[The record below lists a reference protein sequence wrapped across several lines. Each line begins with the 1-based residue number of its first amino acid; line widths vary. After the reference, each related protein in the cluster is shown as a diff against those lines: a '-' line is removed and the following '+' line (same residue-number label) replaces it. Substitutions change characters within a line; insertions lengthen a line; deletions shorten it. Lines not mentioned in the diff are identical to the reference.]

1 MKQLATPDLSHRRA
15 RTLDVHIGRKV
26 SAKSVHAEL
35 EKILTGKAFVQS
47 ERLKRFLRLA
57 VEEGL
62 QGRGRQFK
70 EYLIGVEVFDRH
82 HSYDPRT
89 DPIVRVEAHRLR
101 SKLDEYYRT
110 EGLED
115 QVVID
120 LPKGTYAPVFRKR
133 EPEASGPELN
143 LSKLT
148 SPGNCTTIAV
158 LPFADLSRENDQEHF
173 CCAIAEALIAA
184 LTQLDGLRVVSR
196 TPSFRF
202 KSLSH
207 DIQWSD
213 RKLDVFMVLKGSVQK
228 AGKKVRVTA
237 QLIEVAN
244 GYYLWS
250 ESYDRQVNDVLAIQ
264 DEISRGIVNTLRLK
278 LAGQQEVGLFKRPT
292 ENLGDG
298 PTPNVGFVQ
307 QGSRDWKSEV
317 CG

>member
-1 MKQLATPDLSHRRA
+1 MKQLATPDLCHCRA
-15 RTLDVHIGRKV
+15 RAFDVHIGPKV
-26 SAKSVHAEL
+26 SAKSVHTEL
-35 EKILTGKAFVQS
+35 EKILTGKAFAQS

-62 QGRGRQFK
+62 QGHGRQLK

-82 HSYDPRT
+82 DSYDPRT

-101 SKLDEYYRT
+101 SKLEEYYRT

-115 QVVID
+115 QVVIN

-133 EPEASGPELN
+133 EPDRGFQGGAESVKASIPDD
-143 LSKLT
+143 
-148 SPGNCTTIAV
+148 CTTIAV
-158 LPFADLSRENDQEHF
+158 LPFADLSRETDQEHF

-196 TPSFRF
+196 TSAFRF
-202 KSLSH
+202 KSHTH
-207 DIQWSD
+207 DIRRSD
-213 RKLDVFMVLKGSVQK
+213 RKLDVVMVLKGSVQIQ
-228 AGKKVRVTA
+228 GKKVRVTA

-250 ESYDRQVNDVLAIQ
+250 ESYDRKVNDVLAIQ
-264 DEISRGIVNTLRLK
+264 DEISRAIVNKLRLN
-278 LAGQQEVGLFKRPT
+278 LAGQQEAGLVKRST
-292 ENLGDG
+292 ENLGGG

-307 QGSRDWKSEV
+307 
-317 CG
+317 